1 MIGRYLVRR
10 RVADLAS
17 RALAPHA
24 LLARQAVE
32 SGGFTVGAGEAMSKH
47 WSGVEM
53 GHYFE
58 VVINDYDPNIHTESS
73 VTVPFY
79 RSEPVGLSTCMLEA
93 VEFTVKSVAADSS
106 YHVTKAIR
114 NRVAPP
120 LKRVP
125 EAPGSCKKFSCVP
138 MTSFFSAL
146 PSIPKPAKLP
156 KGVPP
161 TIDVTETPPVCKIAL
176 ATTPSDNVG
185 DIAGG
190 AATWDPKA
198 GRLVSA

>member
-17 RALAPHA
+17 ACPRAARLACA
-24 LLARQAVE
+24 ARRQAVE
-32 SGGFTVGAGEAMSKH
+32 SGGCTVGAGEAMSKH

-106 YHVTKAIR
+106 YHVNAAAHLSQPQQT
-114 NRVAPP
+114 
-120 LKRVP
+120 
-125 EAPGSCKKFSCVP
+125 
-138 MTSFFSAL
+138 AL
-146 PSIPKPAKLP
+146 HPSHAH
-156 KGVPP
+156 
-161 TIDVTETPPVCKIAL
+161 
-176 ATTPSDNVG
+176 
-185 DIAGG
+185 
-190 AATWDPKA
+190 
-198 GRLVSA
+198 GRTQG

>member
-58 VVINDYDPNIHTESS
+58 VVINDYDPNIYTETS

-79 RSEPVGLSTCMLEA
+79 GSIAVSRQACPHACWRLWSSQSNPLPQILRIMSPRPSEIGLL
-93 VEFTVKSVAADSS
+93 
-106 YHVTKAIR
+106 H
-114 NRVAPP
+114 P
-120 LKRVP
+120 
-125 EAPGSCKKFSCVP
+125 
-138 MTSFFSAL
+138 
-146 PSIPKPAKLP
+146 
-156 KGVPP
+156 
-161 TIDVTETPPVCKIAL
+161 
-176 ATTPSDNVG
+176 
-185 DIAGG
+185 
-190 AATWDPKA
+190 
-198 GRLVSA
+198 

>member
-1 MIGRYLVRR
+1 M
-10 RVADLAS
+10 

-79 RSEPVGLSTCMLEA
+79 RSEPAGLSTCMLEA
-93 VEFTVKSVAADSS
+93 VEFTVKSVAADSDS
-106 YHVTKAIR
+106 LPNVIR
-114 NRVAPP
+114 RV
-120 LKRVP
+120 
-125 EAPGSCKKFSCVP
+125 C
-138 MTSFFSAL
+138 
-146 PSIPKPAKLP
+146 
-156 KGVPP
+156 
-161 TIDVTETPPVCKIAL
+161 
-176 ATTPSDNVG
+176 G
-185 DIAGG
+185 DGLCLELHPFHHAC
-190 AATWDPKA
+190 
-198 GRLVSA
+198 